1 MTTTRLAYCFKKPN
15 TEKTNKVFTVTE
27 EIKLGGV
34 NFRSCSYSLVYLLNK
49 LALTQ
54 ILRGLQKTDFEIEFL
69 FKKIV

>member
-15 TEKTNKVFTVTE
+15 TEVFTVTE
-27 EIKLGGV
+27 EIKLGRV

-54 ILRGLQKTDFEIEFL
+54 ILRELTKNRF
-69 FKKIV
+69 